1 MEIYKRMAD
10 ASKQIK
16 AIAKDDVNRAQNF
29 KFRGIDAIYNGVH
42 EALAA
47 NGIFC
52 VPKVIRVVKE
62 KEVATAKGGQGIH
75 LVLEMEY
82 TFFAGDG
89 SFVTATTWGEGID
102 YGDKCVN
109 KCMSIAHKYALL
121 QIFTIP
127 TDDSIDPDAMS
138 YEVVK
143 YEVGPGL
150 CKTASLTQQRPIA
163 PEKIDRIDEMC
174 RKFAEDSVTPREIEI
189 FLKKPLDSMIEQD
202 FTNLR
207 SIYAEMKSGSGKPF
221 SAIVAARESA
231 KSKIENM

>member
-10 ASKQIK
+10 ASKAIK

-42 EALAA
+42 EALAT

-52 VPKVIRVVKE
+52 VPKVGKIIKE
-62 KEVATAKGGQGIH
+62 ATITTAKGGQGIH

-82 TFFAGDG
+82 TFFAPDG
-89 SFVTATTWGEGID
+89 SCVTATTWGEGID

-127 TDDSIDPDAMS
+127 TDENIDPDAMS
-138 YEVVK
+138 HEVVSQK
-143 YEVGPGL
+143 PQ
-150 CKTASLTQQRPIA
+150 ARPIA
-163 PEKIDRIDEMC
+163 PEKVDRIDDMC
-174 RKFAEDSVTPREIEI
+174 RHFAEVSVTPREIEV
-189 FLKKPLDSMIEQD
+189 FLKKPLDSLTEQD

-207 SIYAEMKSGSGKPF
+207 AIYAEVKAGKPF
-221 SAIVAARESA
+221 SHYAEERQSA